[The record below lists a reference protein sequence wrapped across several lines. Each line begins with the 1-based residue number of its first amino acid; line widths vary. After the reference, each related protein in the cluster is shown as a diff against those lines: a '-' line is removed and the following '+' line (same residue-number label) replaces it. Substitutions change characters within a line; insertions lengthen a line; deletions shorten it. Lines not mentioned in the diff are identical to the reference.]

1 MILRIFSGGAI
12 IVFGGGRPAP
22 PIPPPTPPPEQ
33 DQSAVE
39 RALGLPQV
47 FDVVVG
53 FYGPPITGSLPEICG
68 MVVSYQGVLKSS
80 MGVPANELD
89 QKRFP

>member
-1 MILRIFSGGAI
+1 MAGLRVFSGGAV
-12 IVFGGGRPAP
+12 IVLGGGGSGGNPL
-22 PIPPPTPPPEQ
+22 PPPVTPTNVY

-47 FDVVVG
+47 LQ
-53 FYGPPITGSLPEICG
+53 I
-68 MVVSYQGVLKSS
+68 VVSYQGTLKLT

-89 QKRFP
+89 QEPFP